1 MLPCRYGQSKNPRGR
16 EKRIAKARFGGTL
29 CKPFRDLKLAA
40 CDSSWCGKL
49 LRIVAPHSA
58 LLQGI
63 GLNEFFPL
71 GKFRESKQLTVQNGK
86 LPAKLEEP
94 NS

>member
-1 MLPCRYGQSKNPRGR
+1 MQMGVD
-16 EKRIAKARFGGTL
+16 FGGTL

-40 CDSSWCGKL
+40 CDSSWYGKL

-63 GLNEFFPL
+63 GLKSDYHEPGFLFPNETL
-71 GKFRESKQLTVQNGK
+71 GTQGNRRISVGIVYHIGK
-86 LPAKLEEP
+86 K
-94 NS
+94 